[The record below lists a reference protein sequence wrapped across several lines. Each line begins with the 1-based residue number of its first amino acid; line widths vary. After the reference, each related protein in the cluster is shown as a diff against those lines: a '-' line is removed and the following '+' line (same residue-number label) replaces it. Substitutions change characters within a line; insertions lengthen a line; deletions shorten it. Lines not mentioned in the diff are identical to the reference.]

1 MLVDAHNRA
10 FAFFGGSCRRG
21 IYDNMKAAVRKIRR
35 GGDRD
40 WNERFLAMCGHHPVE
55 PSACNPRSAWEKGQV
70 ESQVSYIRRRL
81 LSPRLRGGSLG
92 EINARLEAMCL
103 EDAGRR
109 RHPEAKG
116 RSVLDAFEEE
126 RGSLAPFRGPFE
138 SFRAVQAL
146 ATSTCLVP
154 FDGNQCS
161 VHVGAAGREV
171 EILVR
176 PDRIEIRRNGT
187 TVAEHARSFAKG
199 EAVHDILHCLPV
211 LRRKPGAVRNGA
223 PVKALK
229 GNLGRMRDLLAG
241 REGGGREFVKLLVA
255 ARDDGMEAAEAAC
268 AEALAC
274 GAASAD
280 LSRTSW
286 RACGRRRRL
295 RRSRFRS
302 GSRWACRPPRTAHAT
317 TG

>member
-40 WNERFLAMCGHHPVE
+40 WNERFLAMCGHHLVE

-81 LSPRLRGGSLG
+81 LAPRLRGGSLG

-116 RSVLDAFEEE
+116 RSVLEAFENE

-138 SFRAVQAL
+138 SFRAVQAS

-161 VHVGAAGREV
+161 VHAAAAGKAVEV
-171 EILVR
+171 PAR
-176 PDRIEIRRNGT
+176 PDRIKIRRNRA
-187 TVAEHARSFAKG
+187 VAEHARSFAKG
-199 EAVHDILHCLPV
+199 EA
-211 LRRKPGAVRNGA
+211 LRHPALSSGAFWKVVYR
-223 PVKALK
+223 
-229 GNLGRMRDLLAG
+229 
-241 REGGGREFVKLLVA
+241 
-255 ARDDGMEAAEAAC
+255 
-268 AEALAC
+268 
-274 GAASAD
+274 
-280 LSRTSW
+280 
-286 RACGRRRRL
+286 
-295 RRSRFRS
+295 
-302 GSRWACRPPRTAHAT
+302 
-317 TG
+317 